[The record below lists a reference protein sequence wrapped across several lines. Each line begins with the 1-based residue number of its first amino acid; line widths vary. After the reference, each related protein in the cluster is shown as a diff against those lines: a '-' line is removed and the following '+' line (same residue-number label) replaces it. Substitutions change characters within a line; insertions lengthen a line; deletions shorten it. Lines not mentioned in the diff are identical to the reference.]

1 MDLGTIKK
9 RLENNYY
16 WRGKEAIDDFTTL
29 FSNCYIYNKPGED
42 VVVMAQTLEK
52 IFLTKVSAMP
62 KDEVELEA
70 PAPKNARGK
79 KTSAPRPPGSC
90 MPTTPGASSAA
101 PPALLG
107 VVPAAAPQN
116 MAPKKPL
123 PAPVT
128 SSVPAAQPVANSLHK
143 SVPVATP
150 PVTSTAPPRLP
161 LGTGAPASIPGST
174 ATTTVPTALPP
185 GTHNS
190 LPKQVAPPP
199 SYHGNHGQPPV
210 GNPAMAVGSPQ
221 VLPGKGV
228 AAPQVIPPAQ
238 PAKVKKGVKRKAD
251 TTTPTTTA
259 LDPMSYPI
267 DAKTAKINSR
277 RESGR
282 QIKKVSNY
290 FVCVSVCN
298 CCVLHVC

>member
-1 MDLGTIKK
+1 MVFSSSFQDYHKIIKNPMDLGTIKK

-16 WRGKEAIDDFTTL
+16 WRGKECIDDFTAM

-52 IFLTKVSAMP
+52 LYLTKMSAMP
-62 KDEVELEA
+62 KEEVELEA
-70 PAPKNARGK
+70 PAPKSAKGK
-79 KTSAPRPPGSC
+79 KTTAPRPPGAGL
-90 MPTTPGASSAA
+90 PPAVAAATAA
-101 PPALLG
+101 PPAA
-107 VVPAAAPQN
+107 VAAVPPN
-116 MAPKKPL
+116 MATPKRPV

-128 SSVPAAQPVANSLHK
+128 SSVPAAQPVANSMHK
-143 SVPVATP
+143 SNVPVP
-150 PVTSTAPPRLP
+150 PVSSSAPPRLP
-161 LGTGAPASIPGST
+161 LGTGAPPTIPGST

-190 LPKQVAPPP
+190 LPKQVVPPP
-199 SYHGNHGQPPV
+199 SGAYHAQPAV
-210 GNPAMAVGSPQ
+210 GNPPMAVGGPQ

-251 TTTPTTTA
+251 TTTPTTTG
-259 LDPMSYPI
+259 LDPMFAPM

-282 QIKKVSNY
+282 QIKKVIL
-290 FVCVSVCN
+290 CT
-298 CCVLHVC
+298 